1 MQAAIHKMFR
11 DSAEVKIRFA
21 DHYGPRI
28 EAVARRMAEV
38 LRRGGKLLF
47 FGNGGSAADAQHL
60 AAEFVNRFLRDRGAL
75 AAIALT
81 TDTSAL
87 TSIGNDLGFDQV
99 FSRQVEALG
108 RPEDLVVSI
117 STSGNSPNVL
127 RAVEAAR
134 RLGCFTVGF
143 TGGSGGGLAKAVD
156 EAFVVPSAETPRIQE
171 THITLGHA
179 LCALV
184 DDLLAETGSGQEAAR
199 SRRRAV
205 GNGEAMAPPLFHLG
219 PKEPG
224 ERPRTCDTQ
233 CGMSNID

>member
-1 MQAAIHKMFR
+1 MQARIHEMFR
-11 DSAEVKIRFA
+11 DSAEVKLRFVEEHA
-21 DHYGPRI
+21 LRI

-60 AAEFVNRFLRDRGAL
+60 AAEFVNRFLAHRGAL
-75 AAIALT
+75 AALALT

-87 TSIGNDLGFDQV
+87 TAIGNDLGFDQV

-108 RPEDLVVSI
+108 RPGDLVVAI

-127 RAVEAAR
+127 RGVEAAR
-134 RLGCFTVGF
+134 HLGCATVGF
-143 TGGSGGGLAKAVD
+143 TGGSGGALAKAAD
-156 EAFVVPSAETPRIQE
+156 EVFIVPSQKTPHIQE

-184 DDLLAETGSGQEAAR
+184 EELLAAGPGAAGI
-199 SRRRAV
+199 SQD
-205 GNGEAMAPPLFHLG
+205 G
-219 PKEPG
+219 
-224 ERPRTCDTQ
+224 
-233 CGMSNID
+233 

>member
-1 MQAAIHKMFR
+1 MQADIHRMFR
-11 DSAEVKIRFA
+11 DSAAVKLRFA
-21 DHYGPRI
+21 EQYAPRI
-28 EAVARRMAEV
+28 EAVARRMAET
-38 LRRGGKLLF
+38 LRKGGKILF

-75 AAIALT
+75 AAVSLT

-108 RPEDLVVSI
+108 RPGDLVIAI

-127 RAVEAAR
+127 RGVEAAR
-134 RLGCFTVGF
+134 RLGCATVGL
-143 TGGSGGGLAKAVD
+143 TGGSGGLLASAVD
-156 EAFVVPSAETPRIQE
+156 DAFIVPSAETPRIQE

-184 DDLLAETGSGQEAAR
+184 DELLTPGPAAEVT
-199 SRRRAV
+199 
-205 GNGEAMAPPLFHLG
+205 APRDG
-219 PKEPG
+219 
-224 ERPRTCDTQ
+224 
-233 CGMSNID
+233 

>member
-21 DHYGPRI
+21 DRYGPRI

-108 RPEDLVVSI
+108 RPGDLVVAI

-134 RLGCFTVGF
+134 RLGCITVGF
-143 TGGSGGGLAKAVD
+143 TGGSGGRLVKAVD

-184 DDLLAETGSGQEAAR
+184 DDLLAEGGTELASGQD
-199 SRRRAV
+199 
-205 GNGEAMAPPLFHLG
+205 G
-219 PKEPG
+219 
-224 ERPRTCDTQ
+224 
-233 CGMSNID
+233 

>member
-1 MQAAIHKMFR
+1 MLADIHRMFR
-11 DSAEVKIRFA
+11 DSAEVKLRFVEA
-21 DHYGPRI
+21 NAARI

-75 AAIALT
+75 AAVALT
-81 TDTSAL
+81 TDTSTL
-87 TSIGNDLGFDQV
+87 TSIGNDLGFDQI

-108 RPEDLVVSI
+108 RPGDLVVAI

-134 RLGCFTVGF
+134 RLGCATVGM
-143 TGGSGGGLAKAVD
+143 TGGSGGALAKVVD
-156 EAFVVPSAETPRIQE
+156 EAFVVPSSETPRIQE

-184 DDLLAETGSGQEAAR
+184 DELLATAESQVGAR
-199 SRRRAV
+199 R
-205 GNGEAMAPPLFHLG
+205 NG
-219 PKEPG
+219 
-224 ERPRTCDTQ
+224 
-233 CGMSNID
+233 

>member
-1 MQAAIHKMFR
+1 LSQKEARAAMKAGVVRMFQE
-11 DSAEVKIRFA
+11 SAALKLRFVEANA
-21 DHYGPRI
+21 DRI
-28 EAVARRMAEV
+28 VATARQMAES

-60 AAEFVNRFLRDRGAL
+60 AAEFVNRFLRQRGAL

-87 TSIGNDLGFDQV
+87 TSISNDLGFDHV
-99 FSRQVEALG
+99 FARQVEALG
-108 RPEDLVVSI
+108 RAGDVVVAI
-117 STSGNSPNVL
+117 STSGGSPNVL

-134 RLGCFTVGF
+134 RLGCLTVAL
-143 TGGSGGGLAKAVD
+143 TGGTGGALAAAAD

-184 DDLLAETGSGQEAAR
+184 EDLLA
-199 SRRRAV
+199 
-205 GNGEAMAPPLFHLG
+205 APPDG
-219 PKEPG
+219 PGAPAN
-224 ERPRTCDTQ
+224 R
-233 CGMSNID
+233 